1 MRNYQVKST
10 KNALVW
16 RILTTS
22 LLLSSLAG
30 CASIGNLFGG
40 ETVKPVEVVSKPIE
54 KTPLNIAM
62 PDPLTVKP
70 VEWIVVT
77 PENAE
82 EIFGKL
88 RAEGKDVVVLAMTP
102 DGYQRLA
109 ITMADVR
116 ALIATQRQIIIQYK
130 EYYEPKKAKNGD

>member
-1 MRNYQVKST
+1 MKST

-16 RILTTS
+16 RTLATS

-30 CASIGNLFGG
+30 CASFDFFG
-40 ETVKPVEVVSKPIE
+40 EKVKPIEVVSKPIE
-54 KTPLNIAM
+54 KTPLNIVM
-62 PDPLTVKP
+62 PEPLSVKP

-82 EIFGKL
+82 EVFGKL
-88 RAEGKDVVVLAMTP
+88 KAEGKDVVVLAMTP

-109 ITMADVR
+109 ITMADIR
-116 ALIATQRQIIIQYK
+116 TLIATQRQIIIQYK
-130 EYYEPKKAKNGD
+130 EYYEPPKETKTEKN